1 MVLTATG
8 RFPKENFSLE
18 SLLQENW
25 LVLDPGGDPGS
36 YVSALFSSANLP
48 SPAKKIYCSSIVLYL
63 QLATRIDLIVHWSE
77 SASEQ
82 LEDYF
87 SKGTL
92 KRLELPQALPEVTVF
107 LGYQDE
113 NLLTPVAQEFVA
125 LLHGEVL
132 RLRKVHRA
140 K

>member
-1 MVLTATG
+1 L
-8 RFPKENFSLE
+8 LE

-25 LVLDPGGDPGS
+25 LMLDPGVDPGS

-48 SPAKKIYCSSIVLYL
+48 APAKKIYCSSIVLYL
-63 QLATRIDLIVHWSE
+63 ELATRMDLIAHWSE

-82 LEDYF
+82 LEEYF

-92 KRLELPQALPEVTVF
+92 TRLELPQALPKVTVF
-107 LGYQDE
+107 PGYQDE
-113 NLLTPVAQEFVA
+113 NLLIPVAQEFVA
-125 LLHGEVL
+125 LLHGEVS
-132 RLRKVHRA
+132 RLCKVQPA